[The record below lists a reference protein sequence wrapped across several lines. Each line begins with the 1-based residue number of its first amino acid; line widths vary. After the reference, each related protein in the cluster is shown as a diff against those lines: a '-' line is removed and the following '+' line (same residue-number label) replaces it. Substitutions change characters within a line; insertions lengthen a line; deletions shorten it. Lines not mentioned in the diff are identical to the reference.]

1 MTSTRPRPGTTHVTE
16 LSERI
21 QQRMA
26 LEAAKH
32 AALDDAAA
40 RILATLD
47 LVIPRLDRITR
58 QLTALAELLDD
69 PEPAGPR
76 AVGSVTV
83 LAGHARLVKAIRGV
97 LRVGIAEK
105 ELPCGRFTE
114 KIRQSGGGIP
124 THPLNLSS
132 G

>member
-1 MTSTRPRPGTTHVTE
+1 
-16 LSERI
+16 
-21 QQRMA
+21 MA

-40 RILATLD
+40 RTLATLD

-83 LAGHARLVKAIRGV
+83 LAGHAPAREAY
-97 LRVGIAEK
+97 
-105 ELPCGRFTE
+105 PGRFE
-114 KIRQSGGGIP
+114 GGCCGEGTAVRP
-124 THPLNLSS
+124 FY
-132 G
+132 

>member
-1 MTSTRPRPGTTHVTE
+1 
-16 LSERI
+16 
-21 QQRMA
+21 MA

-40 RILATLD
+40 RTLATLD

-76 AVGSVTV
+76 AVGSVSVTV
-83 LAGHARLVKAIRGV
+83 LAGHARLVKPIRGV
-97 LRVGIAEK
+97 LRVGVAEK

-114 KIRQSGGGIP
+114 KIRQSGADIS

-132 G
+132 GRPFFKCVRTRG

>member
-1 MTSTRPRPGTTHVTE
+1 
-16 LSERI
+16 
-21 QQRMA
+21 MA

-40 RILATLD
+40 RTLATLD

-76 AVGSVTV
+76 ELSGLSPSWPDTPGS
-83 LAGHARLVKAIRGV
+83 
-97 LRVGIAEK
+97 
-105 ELPCGRFTE
+105 
-114 KIRQSGGGIP
+114 
-124 THPLNLSS
+124 
-132 G
+132 

>member
-1 MTSTRPRPGTTHVTE
+1 
-16 LSERI
+16 
-21 QQRMA
+21 MA
-26 LEAAKH
+26 LVEGLLFLEIH
-32 AALDDAAA
+32 GLRRLRFPSCW
-40 RILATLD
+40 RIISRGSHD
-47 LVIPRLDRITR
+47 WDRITR

-97 LRVGIAEK
+97 LRVGVAEK

-124 THPLNLSS
+124 THPFNLSS